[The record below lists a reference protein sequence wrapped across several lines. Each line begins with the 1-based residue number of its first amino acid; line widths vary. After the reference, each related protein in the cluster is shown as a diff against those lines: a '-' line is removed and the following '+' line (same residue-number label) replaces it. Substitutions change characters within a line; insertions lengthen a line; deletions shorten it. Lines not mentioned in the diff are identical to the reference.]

1 MPSNPSD
8 NTNHTI
14 YQAVAFDMDGL
25 MFNTEDLYDDV
36 GDTLLQ
42 RHGQRFTRELKLEMM
57 GRPGQEA
64 LAIMKERCNLPQ
76 SVEELREQVKQ
87 IFSELLP
94 GRIEMMP
101 GLAALLDFLEHNKIP
116 KCVATSSHRQFA
128 TEALGSFDLEP
139 RFEFVL
145 TADDVQNGKPD
156 PEVYLAAATRLGVQ
170 TEQLLVLE
178 DSEIGSRAAVAAGA
192 FTIAVPT
199 VHSVGSDFSNVAHV
213 ADSLLDPI
221 IQQVLKQGRA

>member
-1 MPSNPSD
+1 MPCDSSENAND
-8 NTNHTI
+8 TI
-14 YQAVAFDMDGL
+14 YRAVAFDMDGL
-25 MFNTEDLYDDV
+25 MFNTEDLYDEV

-57 GRPGQEA
+57 GRPDQEA
-64 LAIMKERCNLPQ
+64 LAIMKDRCNLNQ
-76 SVEELREQVKQ
+76 SVDELRVVIKQ

-94 GRIEMMP
+94 RRIEMMP
-101 GLAALLDFLEHNKIP
+101 GLAELLDFLEQHKIP

-145 TADDVQNGKPD
+145 TSDDVTNGKPD
-156 PEVYLAAATRLGVQ
+156 PEVYLAAAERMGIETN
-170 TEQLLVLE
+170 QLLVLE
-178 DSEIGSRAAVAAGA
+178 DSVIGSRAAVAAGA

-199 VHSVGSDFSNVAHV
+199 AHSADGDFSHANHV
-213 ADSLLDPI
+213 VESLLDPM
-221 IQQVLKQGRA
+221 IQKFLRRGR

>member
-1 MPSNPSD
+1 MPNDLPD
-8 NTNHTI
+8 NADDTI
-14 YQAVAFDMDGL
+14 FQAVAFDMDGL

-42 RHGQRFTRELKLEMM
+42 RHGQRFTRQLKLEMM

-76 SVEELREQVKQ
+76 SVDELREEVKQ
-87 IFSELLP
+87 IFSKLLP

-101 GLAALLDFLEHNKIP
+101 GLAALLDFLEQHSIP

-145 TADDVQNGKPD
+145 TSDDVKNGKPD
-156 PEVYLAAATRLGVQ
+156 PEVYLAAAKRMGI
-170 TEQLLVLE
+170 ESKRLLVLE
-178 DSEIGSRAAVAAGA
+178 DSVIGSRAAVAAGA

-199 VHSVGSDFSNVAHV
+199 EHSVDGDFSHV
-213 ADSLLDPI
+213 DHVVESLLDPM
-221 IQQVLKQGRA
+221 IQNFLKRGRQ

>member
-1 MPSNPSD
+1 MPREQSED
-8 NTNHTI
+8 II

-36 GDTLLQ
+36 GDILLQ

-64 LAIMKERCNLPQ
+64 LAIMKNRCNLSQ
-76 SVEELREQVKQ
+76 SVDELKAETKL
-87 IFSELLP
+87 IFSKLLP
-94 GRIEMMP
+94 ERIEMMR
-101 GLAALLDFLEHNKIP
+101 GLELLLEFLEQLKIP

-128 TEALGSFDLEP
+128 TEALGYFNLEP

-145 TADDVQNGKPD
+145 TADDVEKGKPN
-156 PEVYLAAATRLGVQ
+156 PEVYLLAAKQLSV
-170 TEQLLVLE
+170 EPSQLLVLE
-178 DSEIGSRAAVAAGA
+178 DIAVGSQAAAAAGA

-199 VHSVGSDFSNVAHV
+199 THSLGSDFSHVDYLAH
-213 ADSLLDPI
+213 SLLDPM
-221 IQQVLKQGRA
+221 IQEVLKRGRG